1 MYNSTKGPTNL
12 LFTKRTA
19 LGKSW
24 MGVEEAPASKSCNST
39 KREREQER
47 THRERERERERE
59 NLSLSIEMKKL
70 LWNICLKQ
78 ANWDSLIT

>member
-39 KREREQER
+39 KRERA
-47 THRERERERERE
+47 RENTERERE